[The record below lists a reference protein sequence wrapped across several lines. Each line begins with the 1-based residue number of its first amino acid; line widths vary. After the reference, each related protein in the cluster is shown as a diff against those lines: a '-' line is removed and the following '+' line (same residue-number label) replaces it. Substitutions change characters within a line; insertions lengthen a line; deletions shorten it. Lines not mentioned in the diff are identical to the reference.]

1 MEKDSRCRNSSPAPW
16 PAVVFLL
23 AGLGLQLSYA
33 LKYSDRPVLLIA
45 GSISSFIA
53 LLLLLRYNRQRKLK

>member
-1 MEKDSRCRNSSPAPW
+1 MGNKDSGTNTARAPW